1 MTYKGFE
8 NNKPPIKVNVTITQT
23 LSIETTV
30 NIDEYTIDRDEDNN
44 VEYNY
49 SIDSIKDAVKEQIE
63 LPSNT
68 FKNWSLEEEE
78 II

>member
-8 NNKPPIKVNVTITQT
+8 NSKPPIKVNVTITQT

-30 NIDEYTIDRDEDNN
+30 EIDDYTIDRDEDNN

-49 SIDSIKDAVKEQIE
+49 STDTIKDAVKEQIE
-63 LPSNT
+63 LPSNI